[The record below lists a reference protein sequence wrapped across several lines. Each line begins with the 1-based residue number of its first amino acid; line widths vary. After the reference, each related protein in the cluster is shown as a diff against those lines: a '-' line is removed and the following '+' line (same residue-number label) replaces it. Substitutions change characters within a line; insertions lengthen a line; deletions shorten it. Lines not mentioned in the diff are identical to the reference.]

1 MSADYGG
8 ATINNVASKGN
19 ALPVQDLI
27 ATSPAMLVNAGS
39 EFQNQM
45 IGSRENQ
52 TILPASAA
60 YYAANGTPAIDGNG
74 THVTWSTTTGI
85 WS

>member
-1 MSADYGG
+1 MQTTAGRRSTMSPPR
-8 ATINNVASKGN
+8 ATPS
-19 ALPVQDLI
+19 PVQDLI

-52 TILPASAA
+52 TIPPARAA
-60 YYAANGTPAIDGNG
+60 YYAANGTPAIDGDG
-74 THVTWSTTTGI
+74 THVTWSTATGI

>member
-8 ATINNVASKGN
+8 ATINAIASKGN
-19 ALPVQDLI
+19 ALAVQDLI
-27 ATSPAMLVNAGS
+27 ATSAAMRLNAGS

-52 TILPASAA
+52 VIPAAQAA

-74 THVTWSTTTGI
+74 THVTWSTATGV